1 MQCNLNKVQNIFE
14 KSKINIKKI
23 KSMRDLRTEAQKA
36 RAERDEKI
44 CAMYSSLR
52 EQQPLVTRNR
62 VLLAVAEEFGLVG
75 QTVKMILR
83 KHNAYN

>member
-1 MQCNLNKVQNIFE
+1 MK
-14 KSKINIKKI
+14 
-23 KSMRDLRTEAQKA
+23 DLRTEAQKE
-36 RAERDEKI
+36 RAARDEKI
-44 CAMYSSLR
+44 CTMYASLR

>member
-1 MQCNLNKVQNIFE
+1 MK
-14 KSKINIKKI
+14 
-23 KSMRDLRTEAQKA
+23 DLRTDAQKV

-44 CAMYSSLR
+44 CAMYTSLR